1 MLAGLFAV
9 LYSHKQTLKQ
19 VGTSLSQMNLNCIEN
34 YVIFNCTRILHSS
47 KNSLIK
53 LLRVIINSLRNMPWV
68 KMEYSREQ
76 IGTVK
81 KQILV
86 YLPDACCFQIAKGLL
101 FTKKNYR
108 RGSGSVYVKSK
119 LNIFSFS

>member
-1 MLAGLFAV
+1 M
-9 LYSHKQTLKQ
+9 
-19 VGTSLSQMNLNCIEN
+19 SQINLNYIEN
-34 YVIFNCTRILHSS
+34 YVIFLHQNFSF
-47 KNSLIK
+47 IK
-53 LLRVIINSLRNMPWV
+53 ELFKKATESDNQKLRNMPWV

-76 IGTVK
+76 IGTGK

>member
-1 MLAGLFAV
+1 MEITLFLAAP
-9 LYSHKQTLKQ
+9 
-19 VGTSLSQMNLNCIEN
+19 E
-34 YVIFNCTRILHSS
+34 S
-47 KNSLIK
+47 KNSLKK
-53 LLRVIINSLRNMPWV
+53 LLVIGRVARVIINSLRNMLWV

-101 FTKKNYR
+101 FTKKISSR
-108 RGSGSVYVKSK
+108 RWQRLRKK
-119 LNIFSFS
+119 